1 MVTTRRI
8 LPGVLGSCL
17 ILLLSL
23 ACSDPGR
30 AADAAQPEPEVR
42 PVATVTMRFGQGG
55 FILGVSSGEGTLQF
69 KGRKYFFKLG
79 SLGVGGIGVAKTT
92 ATGEVYNLT
101 DVNDFPGPFF
111 QARAGYAAVEGKGV
125 HWLENA
131 NGVVIKLHTATKGL
145 ILNLGADGLMIDM
158 DPLQK

>member
-1 MVTTRRI
+1 MVATRRFLSGI
-8 LPGVLGSCL
+8 LGSCL
-17 ILLLSL
+17 ILLSL
-23 ACSDPGR
+23 LCSDPGR
-30 AADAAQPEPEVR
+30 AAQAAQAEPEAK
-42 PVATVTMRFGQGG
+42 PVGSVTMRFGQGG

-69 KGRKYFFKLG
+69 NGRRYFFKLG

-101 DVNDFPGPFF
+101 DVKDFPGPFF

-131 NGVVIKLHTATKGL
+131 NGVVIKLRTTTKGL
-145 ILNLGADGLMIDM
+145 IVNLGADGLMIDM
-158 DPLQK
+158 DPLQE